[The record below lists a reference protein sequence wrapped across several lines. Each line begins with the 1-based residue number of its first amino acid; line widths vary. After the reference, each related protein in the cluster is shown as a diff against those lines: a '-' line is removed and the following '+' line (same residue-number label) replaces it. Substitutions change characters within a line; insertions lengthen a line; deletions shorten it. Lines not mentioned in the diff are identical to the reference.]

1 MVVCEFHA
9 HASFSR
15 WFMRTI
21 VIRAR
26 TPREIVIDCAY
37 TMCFLV
43 YWRRD
48 VVQRPDVVN
57 LKANMLTSQTYQD
70 MLSLCRS
77 VILAV
82 QIYALKYPNMLF
94 DSSRMSSRFSEHTFQ
109 MLRSATKNGNKSLCN
124 AVHEVS
130 EIILKAAGDGD

>member
-1 MVVCEFHA
+1 M
-9 HASFSR
+9 
-15 WFMRTI
+15 
-21 VIRAR
+21 
-26 TPREIVIDCAY
+26 IDCAY

-70 MLSLCRS
+70 MLSLCQS

-94 DSSRMSSRFSEHTFQ
+94 DSSRYEQ
-109 MLRSATKNGNKSLCN
+109 
-124 AVHEVS
+124 
-130 EIILKAAGDGD
+130 